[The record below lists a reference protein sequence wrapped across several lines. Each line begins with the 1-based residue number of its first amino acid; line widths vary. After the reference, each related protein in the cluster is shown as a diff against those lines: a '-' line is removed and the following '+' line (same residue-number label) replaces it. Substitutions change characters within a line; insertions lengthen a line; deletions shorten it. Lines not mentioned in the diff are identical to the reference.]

1 MVIVMVMEM
10 VLAKVMM
17 TKMTKVMMVMV
28 MAKVMMTT
36 RTSAHSTRR

>member
-1 MVIVMVMEM
+1 MVIVMMMEM
-10 VLAKVMM
+10 VSAKVMM

-36 RTSAHSTRR
+36 RTSTHSTRR

>member
-10 VLAKVMM
+10 VSAKVMM

-36 RTSAHSTRR
+36 RTSTHSTRR

>member
-10 VLAKVMM
+10 VSAKVMM

-36 RTSAHSTRR
+36 RMSAHSTRR

>member
-10 VLAKVMM
+10 VSAKVMM